1 MGKVKVVV
9 TGGGTGGH
17 VYPAIAVARYLSR
30 EHPGWEVLFIGSAG
44 GREAD
49 AADVYGVPFKGIE
62 LSGLAG
68 RRSLD
73 RPRALCLFARGVFRC
88 RKILREFGATCVVG
102 TGGYASAPACF
113 AARPLG
119 VPIILHEM
127 NYRPGIVTRV
137 LCRGAYAVAVADQGT
152 GGLLPGGVNV
162 VVTGVPVRTEMEA
175 LADPGWRAEVGREAL
190 DVFGLERGRK
200 TLIVFGGSQGAQAL
214 NEALWEVLPS
224 ISERG
229 DLQVLHLTG
238 KRAREEPRLA
248 RVEESLEGK
257 RLVYRAVAYVE
268 RMDLVYSVA
277 DMAVTRSGAGTVAEL
292 AAASVPSV
300 LVPYPYA
307 AGAHQEGNA
316 ELLQREGVA
325 KMIKQVGDSALAAV
339 QEAVRLMDDEAERSR
354 MGAAFAEARRG
365 SGAEGIAV
373 LVEELIDGSREG
385 RENGGES

>member
-30 EHPGWEVLFIGSAG
+30 AHPGWEVLFIGSAG
-44 GREAD
+44 GTEAD
-49 AADVYGVPFKGIE
+49 VAGVYGVPFEGIE
-62 LSGLAG
+62 LSGVVG
-68 RRSLD
+68 RRALD
-73 RPRALCLFARGVFRC
+73 QPRALYLFARGVFRC
-88 RKILREFGATCVVG
+88 RRILGSFRPTCVVG
-102 TGGYASAPACF
+102 TGGYAAAPACF
-113 AARPLG
+113 AARTLG

-137 LCRGAYAVAVADQGT
+137 LCRGAYAVAVAHQGT
-152 GGLLPGGVNV
+152 GESLPGGVNV
-162 VVTGVPVRTEMEA
+162 VVTGVPVRPEMES
-175 LADPGWRAEVGREAL
+175 LADTGRRAEVGREAR
-190 DVFGLERGRK
+190 DVFGLESGRK

-224 ISERG
+224 ISGRG

-238 KRAREEPRLA
+238 KRAYEEPRLA
-248 RVEESLEGK
+248 RVEESLSRE

-268 RMDLVYSVA
+268 RMDMVYAVA
-277 DMAVTRSGAGTVAEL
+277 DMAVARSGAGTVAEL
-292 AAASVPSV
+292 VAASVPSV

-325 KMIKQVGDSALAAV
+325 KMIKQDGDSALAAV
-339 QEAVRLMDDEAERSR
+339 LEAVRLMDDEAERSR

-365 SGAEGIAV
+365 SGAEGIAA
-373 LVEELIDGSREG
+373 LIEELSAPFHGYG
-385 RENGGES
+385 